1 MKLLNKRTGGAFP
14 LCKFLIL
21 LILTCCVLTA
31 CLTTDES
38 AQAYTPAPA
47 PVPTE
52 PANVT
57 EISFPVDLSRM
68 PVVNNDNTVTFDKAT
83 NTFTVKK
90 DYLEQAGLNLWLG
103 QDISELNILRIK
115 YKALGDAG
123 FCLFTEYANDN
134 LDDYDNPWFDRNTYC
149 PSYLTEMVIP
159 LKNGMRKL
167 NSIGFFSMNCVK
179 DEKFIIESVTL
190 EKVSNPVKT
199 NIWASNEPPVIDT
212 ATKVTMNEKLTAWDF
227 VPQLGVGYHYQ
238 QFLANDPSMDYG
250 LDAYLL
256 WDFPKPSKEGI
267 KFIKE
272 KGFTTV
278 RLQNAP
284 GAYMLDER
292 YTIDPGYLKAL
303 KQCVDWLIEEGLYV
317 ILAGPRDDH
326 LQQAQWQGK
335 IGKDVHYACYNV
347 SEKDK
352 AQSKAFLKAVWLQY
366 AQAFN
371 NSYDEHLI
379 FETMD
384 EPAAIFH
391 EHAWNPDENCSTCKK
406 NFEIINEYNQL
417 IVDTIRSTGGNNANR
432 FIMVEGLTGN
442 RYWLLAHKRFKLP
455 EDSAKNKI
463 IPAVHNYP
471 MPAGRTLYTD
481 GLKKFFITDCF
492 DALDEYFFNKKIPVY
507 FSEVGHPRT
516 IPILERIKCIKD
528 FMAEVRKPNRS
539 CAVSLFDCFN
549 RFEGGTAYD
558 QYNSEWVETEY
569 VDSLLYAAKGKQYLL
584 SSVFTKE
591 NEITVES
598 IVGKNLLSEP
608 FNPNNWKAW
617 YEINPNILVRSVPAN
632 YKLEIQIEKTGSK
645 PILQVSFHDFKNKST
660 DISTRN
666 DVKVT
671 GAVKGFCFEVKS
683 ETVTITVN
691 DKLAA
696 EFEDAENLYFG
707 GQDIIIKSVKVVE

>member
-1 MKLLNKRTGGAFP
+1 
-14 LCKFLIL
+14 
-21 LILTCCVLTA
+21 
-31 CLTTDES
+31 
-38 AQAYTPAPA
+38 
-47 PVPTE
+47 
-52 PANVT
+52 
-57 EISFPVDLSRM
+57 M

-159 LKNGMRKL
+159 LKDGMRKL

-238 QFLANDPSMDYG
+238 QFLANDLSMDYG

-292 YTIDPGYLKAL
+292 YTIDPRYLKAL

-326 LQQAQWQGK
+326 LQEAKWQEK

-384 EPAAIFH
+384 EPVAIFH
-391 EHAWNPDENCSTCKK
+391 EHAWVPDENCSTCKK

-471 MPAGRTLYTD
+471 MPVGRTLYTD

-558 QYNSEWVETEY
+558 QHNSEWVETEY

-617 YEINPNILVRSVPAN
+617 YEINPNILVRSVPAK

-645 PILQVSFHDFKNKST
+645 PILQVSFHDFKNKSI

-707 GQDIIIKSVKVVE
+707 GQDIIIKSIKVVEYD

>member
-1 MKLLNKRTGGAFP
+1 
-14 LCKFLIL
+14 
-21 LILTCCVLTA
+21 
-31 CLTTDES
+31 
-38 AQAYTPAPA
+38 
-47 PVPTE
+47 
-52 PANVT
+52 
-57 EISFPVDLSRM
+57 M

-134 LDDYDNPWFDRNTYC
+134 LDDYDNPWFDRNIYC

-238 QFLANDPSMDYG
+238 QFLANDPSLDYG

-284 GAYMLDER
+284 GAYMLDEK

-391 EHAWNPDENCSTCKK
+391 EHAWNPDDNCATCKK
-406 NFEIINEYNQL
+406 NLAILNEYNQL

-432 FIMVEGLTGN
+432 FIMVEAFSGS
-442 RYWLLAHKRFKLP
+442 RYWLLENKLFKLP
-455 EDSAKNKI
+455 KDKAENKI
-463 IPAVHNYP
+463 IPSLHNYP
-471 MPAGRTLYTD
+471 MPFGRTIYTE
-481 GLKKFFITDCF
+481 GIKKFFITDCF

-507 FSEVGHPRT
+507 FSEIGHPRT

-528 FMAEVRKPNRS
+528 FMVEVRKPNRS
-539 CAVSLFDCFN
+539 CAVSLFDNFN

-558 QYNSEWVETEY
+558 QHNSEWVETEY

-591 NEITVES
+591 NEIT
-598 IVGKNLLSEP
+598 
-608 FNPNNWKAW
+608 
-617 YEINPNILVRSVPAN
+617 
-632 YKLEIQIEKTGSK
+632 
-645 PILQVSFHDFKNKST
+645 
-660 DISTRN
+660 
-666 DVKVT
+666 
-671 GAVKGFCFEVKS
+671 
-683 ETVTITVN
+683 
-691 DKLAA
+691 
-696 EFEDAENLYFG
+696 
-707 GQDIIIKSVKVVE
+707 

>member
-284 GAYMLDER
+284 GAYMLDEK

-391 EHAWNPDENCSTCKK
+391 EHAWVPDENCSTCNK

>member
-1 MKLLNKRTGGAFP
+1 MKTTKQMRREGYKPFHHLRKLF
-14 LCKFLIL
+14 IL
-21 LILTCCVLTA
+21 LALTCLTCA
-31 CLTTDES
+31 AF
-38 AQAYTPAPA
+38 AQ
-47 PVPTE
+47 
-52 PANVT
+52 NVK
-57 EISFPVDLSRM
+57 PYVVDLNRM
-68 PVVNNDNTVTFDKAT
+68 PAVNGEKTVSYNKTT

-90 DYLEQAGLNLWLG
+90 DYLDQAGLNIWLG
-103 QDISELNILRIK
+103 QDISAYNIIRVK

-123 FCLFTEYANDN
+123 FCLFTDYENDN

-159 LKNGMRKL
+159 LKKGMRKL
-167 NSIGFFSMNCVK
+167 NSIGFFSMNSVK
-179 DEKFIIESVTL
+179 NEKFVIESVTL

-199 NIWASNEPPVIDT
+199 DIWASNEAPVIDT
-212 ATKVTMNEKLTAWDF
+212 ATKVTMNEKITAWDF

-238 QFLANDPSMDYG
+238 QLHANDLSMDYG
-250 LDAYLL
+250 LDVYLV
-256 WDFPKPSKEGI
+256 WDYPKPSKEGI

-272 KGFTTV
+272 KGFSTV
-278 RLQNAP
+278 RLQTTP
-284 GAYMLDER
+284 GAYMLDEK
-292 YTIDPGYLKAL
+292 YTIDPRYLKEL
-303 KQCVDWLIEEGLYV
+303 KQCVDWLIEDGLYV
-317 ILAGPRDDH
+317 IIAGPRDDH
-326 LQQAQWQGK
+326 LQDHFWQEK
-335 IGKDVHYACYNV
+335 VGKDVHYACYNV

-391 EHAWNPDENCSTCKK
+391 EHDWNPDDNCATCKK
-406 NFEIINEYNQL
+406 NFAIINEYNQL
-417 IVDTIRSTGGNNANR
+417 IVDTIRSTGGNNSNR

-442 RYWLLAHKRFKLP
+442 RYWLLAHKLFKLP
-455 EDSAKNKI
+455 KDKAKNRI

-471 MPAGRTLYTD
+471 MPFGRTIYTE
-481 GLKKFFITDCF
+481 GIKKFFITDCF
-492 DALDEYFFNKKIPVY
+492 EALDKYFFNKKIPVY
-507 FSEVGHPRT
+507 FTEVGHPRT

-539 CAVSLFDCFN
+539 CAVSLFDNFN

-558 QYNSEWVETEY
+558 HHNSKWIETEY
-569 VDSLLYAAKGKQYLL
+569 VDSILYAAQGKEYPL
-584 SSVFTKE
+584 SNDFIKK
-591 NEITVES
+591 NEVKVES
-598 IVGKNLLSEP
+598 IVGNNLLSKP
-608 FNPNNWKAW
+608 FNPNNWKDF
-617 YEINPNILVRSVPAN
+617 YEINSNILVRSVPSK

-645 PILQVSFHDFKNKST
+645 PVLQVSFHDFKNKST
-660 DISTRN
+660 DIAARE

-691 DKLAA
+691 EKLAA
-696 EFEDAENLYFG
+696 EFENADKLYLG
-707 GQDIIIKSVKVVE
+707 GQDIIIKSMKVVE